1 MNWTRQLLLILL
13 IYSLIVFG
21 VGFYSGCRNKKTVV
35 VNKIDEKW
43 NTTSEILK
51 ACNTTKNTAT
61 IEYLNATILQV
72 NATYI
77 RAIENS
83 DYEKT
88 IDNFS
93 NKHTWSKTYNCQN
106 GSWDLARELSWKG
119 YEASVECG
127 YYYGNNCDP
136 DKDYWDCRHC
146 WVNLCL
152 KVEPFSG
159 EILTPKEFKEMYGR

>member
-1 MNWTRQLLLILL
+1 MNWTRQFILIAL
-13 IYSLIVFG
+13 IYSMVLLG
-21 VGFYSGCRNKKTVV
+21 VGFYSGYSSWDRFLIKSATLRLTV
-35 VNKIDEKW
+35 NAA
-43 NTTSEILK
+43 TT
-51 ACNTTKNTAT
+51 TT
-61 IEYLNATILQV
+61 IEYSNTSSEMREATR
-72 NATYI
+72 Y
-77 RAIENS
+77 NS
-83 DYEKT
+83 PETTTTIVPRDYKET
-88 IDNFS
+88 IDDFAS
-93 NKHTWSKTYNCQN
+93 KHTWSRTYNCQN
-106 GSWDLARELSWKG
+106 GSWDLARQLSWKG